1 MPFLVLGVDHTT
13 APLSVRE
20 RLSLDER
27 NIRPA
32 DLPSTSPV
40 LESATLAT
48 CNRVEVYA
56 VADNLEAAEPVV
68 RQWLTGGDETLA
80 PYVRVWR
87 DLAAAEHLFRV
98 AAGLESQVPG
108 EVEILTQIREALAA
122 AQSDGTV
129 GPELHAL
136 FRAAISCGR
145 RARAGTALGRLDRS
159 FAVEAVGAAERALG
173 GLSGRSA
180 LVVGGGS
187 IARVAAK
194 EFGSR
199 GLANL
204 WIANRTAAVARRL
217 AEETGG
223 VAARLDDIAQIVPRV
238 DVVVSATGASSYVIT
253 PDQLADRAEAP
264 LLVFD
269 LALPRDVDPAVGRLP
284 AVDLTDL
291 DALVPDEP
299 AERWAGDIRTMEAT
313 IAAELHEFK
322 AWTLTRRAAPV
333 IAALRRHVEA
343 VSAGELDRVA
353 PRLAGLSES
362 EWDAVTTLT
371 NRLIDKMFH
380 HLVLRLRLA
389 AQTDASLIEA
399 AEFLFLHGEGGLFED
414 ASRGERQRVEGTTPQ

>member
-1 MPFLVLGVDHTT
+1 MPFLVVGVDHTT

-20 RLSLDER
+20 RLSLDGR
-27 NIRPA
+27 NVRPA
-32 DLPSTSPV
+32 DLLPTSPV

-56 VADNLEAAEPVV
+56 VADDPVAAEPVV
-68 RQWLTGGDETLA
+68 RQWLTGGEAALER
-80 PYVRVWR
+80 YVRVWR

-108 EVEILTQIREALAA
+108 EVEILTQVREALAA

-194 EFGSR
+194 ELGSR
-199 GLANL
+199 NLANL
-204 WIANRTAAVARRL
+204 WIANRTAAVAREL
-217 AEETGG
+217 ASETGG
-223 VAARLDDIAQIVPRV
+223 IAAQLDDIREIVPRV
-238 DVVVSATGASSYVIT
+238 DVVVSATGASTYVIT
-253 PDQLADRAEAP
+253 PDHLADRTGVP

-269 LALPRDVDPAVGRLP
+269 LALPRDVDPAVGELP
-284 AVDLTDL
+284 GVDLTDL

-299 AERWAGDIRTMEAT
+299 AERWAGDIRAMEAA
-313 IAAELHEFK
+313 IAAELHQFK

-343 VSAGELDRVA
+343 VSAQELDRVA
-353 PRLAGLSES
+353 PRLTGLSES

-414 ASRGERQRVEGTTPQ
+414 ASRRERQRVEGTTPQ